1 MFSTRLISKKN
12 KLKFKYKLIKN
23 EKEIIKEQ

>member
-12 KLKFKYKLIKN
+12 LKFKYKLIKN